1 MTKQHIIFS
10 HGKESGPWGSKITK
24 MAEFAKSICDCE
36 IHSIDYQDLESPDDR
51 VQRLVDYLKTL
62 RGKIILVGSS
72 MGGYVSTVASTQ
84 VEVDGLM
91 LLAPAFNL
99 PGYQVQNPTTPCKNL
114 QIIHG
119 WHDDIVPYQ
128 NSVKFAEQHDAKLTL
143 VNDGHRL
150 SGSEEDLGIKLN
162 EIITLREI
170 NT

>member
-1 MTKQHIIFS
+1 MTNLHIVFS

-24 MAEFAKSICDCE
+24 MADYAKSICDCE
-36 IHSIDYQDLESPDDR
+36 IHSIDYQDLDSPDNR
-51 VQRLVDYLKTL
+51 VQRLIDFLKAL
-62 RGKIILVGSS
+62 DGKIILVGSS

-99 PGYQVQNPTTPCKNL
+99 PGYKVQNPTTPCKNL
-114 QIIHG
+114 QVIHG

-128 NSVKFAEQHDAKLTL
+128 NSVEFAKQHNAKLTL

-150 SGSEEDLGIKLN
+150 SGSDKELSMILEQLIEKLGK
-162 EIITLREI
+162 
-170 NT
+170 

>member
-119 WHDDIVPYQ
+119 WHDSHLAGGDQRDLELADFLVY
-128 NSVKFAEQHDAKLTL
+128 AKGDQLRAL
-143 VNDGHRL
+143 HQLELGLLRQVL
-150 SGSEEDLGIKLN
+150 QPLDLHQ
-162 EIITLREI
+162 
-170 NT
+170 